1 MNDSA
6 IISRAAER
14 RLATSA
20 RLTAESRRLTAERGL
35 NGFTIEEVCSEV
47 GVSRRTFFNYFPS
60 KEEAVFGIHE
70 AEEAARFVEEFQSR
84 EARGWAAVV
93 DDLIDL
99 AIDFA
104 RAAGIDAA
112 EHAEF
117 HAVLERE
124 PKLLARLIG
133 MERERE
139 QQLIEMIAEREG
151 VPVTDPRARA
161 VVDVVSTVM
170 RSTVMRLS
178 DPDVAAD
185 FGAAILNTLA
195 AHRAVLNP

>member
-6 IISRAAER
+6 TVSRAAER

-70 AEEAARFVEEFQSR
+70 EDEAARFVEQFQSR

-104 RAAGIDAA
+104 RSAGIDAA

-117 HAVLERE
+117 HAILERE

-139 QQLIEMIAEREG
+139 QQLIQMVAEREG

-170 RSTVMRLS
+170 RSTAMRLS

-185 FGAAILNTLA
+185 FGAAILSTLA